1 MAEMDEVT
9 TTRRTL
15 PASLAARSTFRVPST
30 AGTISWLCDRER
42 SRVSLSSRWGVN
54 GTLRRIGTH
63 LGVVDGVDGAGGGE
77 VEDAGAA
84 PRCVDERRA
93 VEEVAAED
101 AEAALAGERVEV
113 VRLRPVICTSPP
125 ARQNHTRLPRRRNF
139 NKQSKK
145 AATRSL
151 RSGGGLRERRA
162 GDGEL
167 AAALLTDRG

>member
-125 ARQNHTRLPRRRNF
+125 GGQIIHAFRVATSTSKAR
-139 NKQSKK
+139 KQPPGLCAP
-145 AATRSL
+145 AA
-151 RSGGGLRERRA
+151 GFGK
-162 GDGEL
+162 GEPE
-167 AAALLTDRG
+167 TES

>member
-84 PRCVDERRA
+84 PRGVDERRA

-125 ARQNHTRLPRRRNF
+125 GGQIIHAFRVVATSTSKAR
-139 NKQSKK
+139 KQPPGLCAP
-145 AATRSL
+145 AASF
-151 RSGGGLRERRA
+151 GK
-162 GDGEL
+162 GEPE
-167 AAALLTDRG
+167 TES